1 MTKPQA
7 DAELAWQAFRYLAN
21 EMTSNEHHAFEE
33 LLDRDQ
39 PAREALARMVE
50 LSAAV
55 QASPAITFERR
66 VPPSLLAAGWMSLG
80 AAACLAIMFSWQSLT
95 QADFR
100 GVETTSSSHDSQV
113 ALAWSPAEQDPND
126 NDEGIPTSSPDSES
140 SSDFATPSWLMA
152 ALTGDDEKTPKPNET
167 EIN

>member
-7 DAELAWQAFRYLAN
+7 ETELAWQAFRYLAN
-21 EMTSNEHHAFEE
+21 EMTSHEHRAFEE

-50 LSAAV
+50 LSTAV
-55 QASPAITFERR
+55 QASPANTFERH
-66 VPPSLLAAGWMSLG
+66 VPRSLYAAGWMSLG
-80 AAACLAIMFSWQSLT
+80 AAACLALMLGWRSLP

-100 GVETTSSSHDSQV
+100 AAEPAGSSHDTQV
-113 ALAWSPAEQDPND
+113 ALAWSPAEQDPSD
-126 NDEGIPTSSPDSES
+126 NEEGFPIFSLDSES
-140 SSDFATPSWLMA
+140 SSDFATPSWLVA
-152 ALTGDDEKTPKPNET
+152 ALSGDEEKAAKPNET

>member
-21 EMTSNEHHAFEE
+21 EMTSHEHRAFEE

-55 QASPAITFERR
+55 RTLPAATFHWR
-66 VPPSLLAAGWMSLG
+66 VPQSLRAAGWMSLG
-80 AAACLAIMFSWQSLT
+80 AAACLALMFSWQSLT

-100 GVETTSSSHDSQV
+100 GVETTSLPHDSQV
-113 ALAWSPAEQDPND
+113 ALAWSPAEQDPSD
-126 NDEGIPTSSPDSES
+126 NEEGPPASSLDSES

-152 ALTGDDEKTPKPNET
+152 ALTGHDEKTPKPNET